1 VDEAADAETVQQQ
14 NCQQRYCEAVL
25 RRTLILRGQQPSL
38 AGRCGAVME
47 VFSPFWLEQP
57 EQVLVAVACSA
68 MKLALFYSW

>member
-47 VFSPFWLEQP
+47 VFSPF
-57 EQVLVAVACSA
+57 
-68 MKLALFYSW
+68 